1 MSNLPDTLQMRPFE
15 LADAEFVTPWLCESG
30 LSVPLNNSAWPERLL
45 RDDRILAMVAHASG
59 VPAGLVR
66 LDCGPD
72 GIAEITIVV
81 APDQRRGGHGRLMF
95 RKALLRAREVGI
107 RRLVAYID
115 IANEAALAFFGEQD
129 FESRGVT
136 GSRIRMDRIV
146 HHSDRAQPLDVE
158 G

>member
-1 MSNLPDTLQMRPFE
+1 MSNLSDPLQMRPFE
-15 LADAEFVTPWLCESG
+15 LADAEFVTPWLGESG
-30 LSVPLNNSAWPERLL
+30 LSAPPKNSAWPERLL

-81 APDQRRGGHGRLMF
+81 APDLRRGGHGGLMF
-95 RKALLRAREVGI
+95 QRALLRAREVGM

-115 IANEAALAFFGEQD
+115 IANAAALAFFGEQG

-146 HHSDRAQPLDVE
+146 HHSDRAAPLDVE